1 MDSYGNYQ
9 NYSQTPVQGSSNTP
23 KKKKGT
29 FKKILTGALVG
40 IIFGIFAGAGF
51 LAVSY
56 AGDRFLGSDTKEKI
70 IKSDNTADEAD
81 IEDTEKKV
89 SLKDKKTKDE
99 DPEEEEETF
108 ESPDI
113 ATVAP
118 AKATEGILD
127 VSDVVKSVMPSVVS
141 VTNSYTAKMQYFG
154 QVYSQEAQSA
164 GSGIII
170 GKSDTELL
178 IATNHHVV
186 ESADELAV
194 VFVNDES
201 AEAQIK
207 GTDPD
212 RDLAV
217 IAVQLKDLDDDTVD
231 SIAIAKLGD
240 SDALE
245 VGDPVIAI
253 GNALGYGQSVTTG
266 VVSAL
271 DRPIAVS
278 SSESAYGDSEVSK
291 FIQTDAA
298 INPGN
303 SGGALLNINGEVV
316 GINSNKI
323 GGNAIEGMGYAIPIS
338 DAEPIIRKLM
348 NKETKIKVED
358 GDQGYLGITGVTVE
372 KEYAQVYG
380 MPIGVYISSV
390 ADGSAA
396 AGAGLVR
403 GDVITKINGQKVESM
418 EALKEEMQ
426 YYSAGTK
433 VTLTVMQASPIGY
446 NGKEVDVVLGSA
458 DDVKY

>member
-23 KKKKGT
+23 KKKGT
-29 FKKILTGALVG
+29 FRKILTGAFIG
-40 IIFGIFAGAGF
+40 IVFGIFAGAGF
-51 LAVSY
+51 LAISY
-56 AGDRFLGSDTKEKI
+56 AGDKLLGLNTKEKFI
-70 IKSDNTADEAD
+70 TSDKAADEED
-81 IEDTEKKV
+81 IEETKEKG
-89 SLKDKKTKDE
+89 SRLDKKADDE
-99 DPEEEEETF
+99 DFDEEETF

-127 VSDVVKSVMPSVVS
+127 VSDVVKSVMPAVVS
-141 VTNSYTAKMQYFG
+141 VTNSYTARMQYFG
-154 QVYSQEAQSA
+154 QIYSQEAQSA

-186 ESADELAV
+186 DSADELAV
-194 VFVNDES
+194 VFANDES

-278 SSESAYGDSEVSK
+278 DSESPYGDSEVSK

-303 SGGALLNINGEVV
+303 SGGALLNINGEVI

-323 GGNAIEGMGYAIPIS
+323 GGNAVEGMGYAIPIS

-358 GDQGYLGITGVTVE
+358 GNQGYLGITGVTVE

-380 MPIGVYISSV
+380 MPVGVYISSV

-426 YYSAGTK
+426 YYSAGTR

-446 NGKEVDVVLGSA
+446 NGKEVEVVLGSA

>member
-9 NYSQTPVQGSSNTP
+9 NYSQTPVQGNNNTP

-29 FKKILTGALVG
+29 FKKILTGALIG
-40 IIFGIFAGAGF
+40 IVFGIFAGAGF
-51 LAVSY
+51 LAVRY
-56 AGDRFLGSDTKEKI
+56 AGDRFLGLNQNDSFIKNNRAVDEEDLEEAEEKG
-70 IKSDNTADEAD
+70 A
-81 IEDTEKKV
+81 
-89 SLKDKKTKDE
+89 LKDKKTGDE
-99 DPEEEEETF
+99 DSDEDEETF

-113 ATVAP
+113 ATVSP
-118 AKATEGILD
+118 SQATEGILD
-127 VSDVVKSVMPSVVS
+127 VSDVVKSVMPAVVS

-154 QVYSQEAQSA
+154 QIYSQEAQSA

-194 VFVNDES
+194 VFANDES

-217 IAVQLKDLDDDTVD
+217 IAVQLKDIGDETID

-278 SSESAYGDSEVSK
+278 GNESPYGDSEVSK

-303 SGGALLNINGEVV
+303 SGGALLNIHGEVI

-323 GGNAIEGMGYAIPIS
+323 GGNAVEGMGYAIPIS

-380 MPIGVYISSV
+380 MPVGVYISSV

-418 EALKEEMQ
+418 EDLKEEMQ
-426 YYSAGTK
+426 YYSAGSRI
-433 VTLTVMQASPIGY
+433 TLTIMQASPIGY
-446 NGKEVDVVLGSA
+446 NGKEVEVVLGSI